1 MQTIWGQVACIHANG
16 GTPNTTI
23 ALNLIV
29 CIKLQHGG
37 GEESSYLV
45 FVWSVNSWIV
55 SDCRHLGGRSSS
67 FQLMYTMVS
76 CLHLN
81 PCEIVCCPSMSYLGK
96 ALHSYRTQALR
107 SWYGCTQVNN
117 AHWCTT
123 SPFRASSNSGISS
136 SDFLNVQAWS
146 DCKGGLKQCLTP
158 DCKDTNKDECY
169 SCSASQ
175 KQKKHFTSKEIKTFT
190 LQRYL
195 NSKYF
200 FFSLLKIDFSLLQYM
215 SNTGSPPSTTPPSF
229 PLPPPSLEFT
239 PIHFLLRKKQASK
252 RGQPNGQK
260 KKIQ

>member
-107 SWYGCTQVNN
+107 SLIWLYPSQQCTFVHNITFQGFLQFW
-117 AHWCTT
+117 HLFFWFLKC
-123 SPFRASSNSGISS
+123 SSLIWLQGR
-136 SDFLNVQAWS
+136 FEAML
-146 DCKGGLKQCLTP
+146 
-158 DCKDTNKDECY
+158 DTR
-169 SCSASQ
+169 
-175 KQKKHFTSKEIKTFT
+175 
-190 LQRYL
+190 L
-195 NSKYF
+195 
-200 FFSLLKIDFSLLQYM
+200 
-215 SNTGSPPSTTPPSF
+215 
-229 PLPPPSLEFT
+229 
-239 PIHFLLRKKQASK
+239 
-252 RGQPNGQK
+252 
-260 KKIQ
+260 